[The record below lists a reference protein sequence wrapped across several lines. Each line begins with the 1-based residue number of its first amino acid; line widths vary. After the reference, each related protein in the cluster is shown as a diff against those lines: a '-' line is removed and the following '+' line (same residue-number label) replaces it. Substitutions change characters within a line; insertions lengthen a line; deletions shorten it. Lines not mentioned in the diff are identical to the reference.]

1 MTFFDESRLDDEVIL
16 AAADVRLRALAES
29 GARIRLAA
37 LAERETGRLDGSPR
51 AIIAAGPDSRL
62 LRAVLEPT
70 CPVPFVAWPHAG
82 LPGWVG
88 ALDLVVVLAPGGD
101 DPQTASAV
109 AEAVRRGAH
118 VLVATRAGSLVAQHA
133 VGRDATLLE
142 VDTHDQLALAV
153 LALNVLGAYGLGPIT
168 EPEDVAIALD
178 DVAIAC
184 SPGRELSINPAKEL
198 AIAHADTTPLVWGG
212 SVPVARAARRIA
224 ESLRRATGRA
234 VLAGSADQLIP
245 LLERAPLRN
254 VFADPFDGEGAAEV
268 RPSLVI
274 LDEPDPEPLVVHD
287 RRRLVEIADA
297 RGVRVDIVS
306 LPEAAA
312 SRTSL
317 AHYAALVLQGA
328 YVAEYLGLGLVE
340 G

>member
-16 AAADVRLRALAES
+16 TAADVRLRALAES
-29 GARIRLAA
+29 GARVRRAA

-51 AIIAAGPDSRL
+51 AIVAAGPDSRL

-70 CPVPFVAWPHAG
+70 CPVPFVAWPNPG

-101 DPQTASAV
+101 DPMTASAV

-133 VGRDATLLE
+133 VGRDTLLLE
-142 VDTHDQLALAV
+142 VDTADQLALAV
-153 LALNVLGAYGLGPIT
+153 LALNVLGAYGLGPVT
-168 EPEDVAIALD
+168 EPEDVAVALD

-212 SVPVARAARRIA
+212 SVSTARAARRIA
-224 ESLRRATGRA
+224 ESLRRATGRTA
-234 VLAGSADQLIP
+234 LAGSADQLIP
-245 LLERAPLRN
+245 LLERAPLRD
-254 VFADPFDGEGAAEV
+254 VFADPFDGDGGEV
-268 RPSLVI
+268 RPSLIV
-274 LDEPDPEPLVVHD
+274 LDEPDPEPLAVQD
-287 RRRLVEIADA
+287 RRRLVDIADA
-297 RGVRVDIVS
+297 RGVRVDVVS
-306 LPEAAA
+306 LPDAAA

-340 G
+340 N

>member
-29 GARIRLAA
+29 GARVRRAA
-37 LAERETGRLDGSPR
+37 LAERATGRFDGSPR
-51 AIIAAGPDSRL
+51 AIVAAGPDSRL

-70 CPVPFVAWPHAG
+70 CPVPFVAWPNAG

-88 ALDLVVVLAPGGD
+88 SLDLIVVLAPGGD

-133 VGRDATLLE
+133 VGRDATVLE
-142 VDTHDQLALAV
+142 VDTTDQLAHAV
-153 LALNVLGAYGLGPIT
+153 LVLNVLGAYGLGPIT
-168 EPEDVAIALD
+168 EPEDVAVALD

-184 SPGRELSINPAKEL
+184 SPSRELTVNPAKEL
-198 AIAHADTTPLVWGG
+198 AIAHGDTTPLVWGG

-224 ESLRRATGRA
+224 ESLRRTTGRTA
-234 VLAGSADQLIP
+234 LAGGADQLIP
-245 LLERAPLRN
+245 LLERAPLRD
-254 VFADPFDGEGAAEV
+254 VFADPFDGDGPEA
-268 RPSLVI
+268 RPSLIV
-274 LDEPDPEPLVVHD
+274 LDEPDPEPLDVHD

-317 AHYAALVLQGA
+317 AHYAALVLQGR
-328 YVAEYLGLGLVE
+328 YIAEYLGIGLVE
-340 G
+340 D

>member
-29 GARIRLAA
+29 GARVRRAA
-37 LAERETGRLDGSPR
+37 LAERATGRLDGSPR
-51 AIIAAGPDSRL
+51 AIVAAGPDSRL
-62 LRAVLEPT
+62 LRAVLEPM
-70 CPVPFVAWPHAG
+70 CPVPFVAWPNAG

-118 VLVATRAGSLVAQHA
+118 VLVATRPRSLVAQHA
-133 VGRDATLLE
+133 AGRDTTLME
-142 VDTHDQLALAV
+142 VDTADQLALAV

-168 EPEDVAIALD
+168 EPEDVATALD

-184 SPGRELSINPAKEL
+184 SPARELTVNPAKEL

-234 VLAGSADQLIP
+234 ALAGSADQLIP
-245 LLERAPLRN
+245 LLERAPLRD
-254 VFADPFDGEGAAEV
+254 VFADPFDGDDGEI

-274 LDEPDPEPLVVHD
+274 LDEPDPEPLVVQD

-297 RGVRVDIVS
+297 RGVRVDIVA
-306 LPEAAA
+306 LPDAAA